1 MVKFKPASGQ
11 SRAAGKSK
19 RADHQNVPHGH
30 DTVGKP
36 VRAVRENAPHTH
48 DTISKPERDVCQNVV
63 RTRQS
68 PERALAAGRSST
80 SSNDQKDVYA
90 ALTEALGTTN
100 SDFVQGL
107 FGHLLDASAR
117 GEQKYDSRELFFMLA
132 VIKAKNTKDPLLAM
146 QLAQMGA
153 VHAALMK
160 AAGEVA
166 QAEFLPHKEFAMRAV
181 NQLGRTF
188 TAQLDGLK
196 RYLSAPVHNVSVSV
210 SEGGQAIVGNVTQ
223 AADRA
228 TPAAAANVTRAIS
241 DARQV
246 PMETLR
252 DQEQITAPLRGTTAE
267 TTERR

>member
-1 MVKFKPASGQ
+1 MPA
-11 SRAAGKSK
+11 REVSK
-19 RADHQNVPHGH
+19 NI
-30 DTVGKP
+30 
-36 VRAVRENAPHTH
+36 N
-48 DTISKPERDVCQNVV
+48 
-63 RTRQS
+63 
-68 PERALAAGRSST
+68 
-80 SSNDQKDVYA
+80 
-90 ALTEALGTTN
+90 
-100 SDFVQGL
+100 
-107 FGHLLDASAR
+107 
-117 GEQKYDSRELFFMLA
+117 SRELFFMLA

-223 AADRA
+223 RAA
-228 TPAAAANVTRAIS
+228 PAAAANVTRAIS

>member
-1 MVKFKPASGQ
+1 M
-11 SRAAGKSK
+11 GK
-19 RADHQNVPHGH
+19 
-30 DTVGKP
+30 GKP
-36 VRAVRENAPHTH
+36 VSTRIEQADLTAGKPEGAYQDVTYKRKTIGKPARGVRENVAH
-48 DTISKPERDVCQNVV
+48 
-63 RTRQS
+63 TRQ
-68 PERALAAGRSST
+68 PVKAALDAAPSSA
-80 SSNDQKDVYA
+80 SSDSNEDAYA
-90 ALTEALGTTN
+90 ALTDALGTTN
-100 SDFVQGL
+100 PDFIDGL

-117 GEQKYDSRELFFMLA
+117 GAQKYDSRELFFMLA
-132 VIKAKNTKDPLLAM
+132 VIKEKKTRDPLLAM

-166 QAEFLPHKEFAMRAV
+166 QAEFLPHKEFAMRAL

-210 SEGGQAIVGNVTQ
+210 SEGGQAIVANVTH
-223 AADRA
+223 ATDRA
-228 TPAAAANVTRAIS
+228 APAAAANVTPAIS

-252 DQEQITAPLRGTTAE
+252 EQERSTVPLKVPPE
-267 TTERR
+267 TNERRQST

>member
-1 MVKFKPASGQ
+1 MPA
-11 SRAAGKSK
+11 REVSK
-19 RADHQNVPHGH
+19 N
-30 DTVGKP
+30 
-36 VRAVRENAPHTH
+36 
-48 DTISKPERDVCQNVV
+48 I
-63 RTRQS
+63 
-68 PERALAAGRSST
+68 
-80 SSNDQKDVYA
+80 
-90 ALTEALGTTN
+90 
-100 SDFVQGL
+100 
-107 FGHLLDASAR
+107 
-117 GEQKYDSRELFFMLA
+117 DSRELFFMLA
-132 VIKAKNTKDPLLAM
+132 VIKEQKTKDPLLAM

-228 TPAAAANVTRAIS
+228 APAAAANVTRAIS

-252 DQEQITAPLRGTTAE
+252 DREQITAPLRGTAAE